1 MDATDCVK
9 SAERLQPL
17 LEAAAPR
24 MERAHEL
31 SAEVVA
37 ALHEAKLYRMLL
49 PRSLGGAELPPADF
63 VRTIEA
69 IAKADASTA
78 WCLAQAGGCAISA
91 AYLPAATAREV
102 FGPANAV
109 VAWGPPNR
117 HARASQVDGGY
128 VLTGTWEFASG
139 SRHATWLG
147 AHAAVFDRD
156 GKRLTDPAVPL
167 GETTFL
173 FPRANATIED
183 TWQVVGLKATGSDTY
198 AVKDMFIPSSHA
210 FLRDDPKMR
219 REAGPL
225 YSFSTYQIY
234 GAAFAGVAL
243 GIARS
248 VQDAFVALAREKTSF
263 LSPTSLRDNAAIQA
277 QVAVGEVRLR
287 AIRHFLLD
295 TLSAAYDTVR
305 ERGEIDLDR
314 RLAMRMGATHATH
327 EAAAVVDACYYA
339 AGATAIF
346 ETNPFERRFRD
357 MHAVAQQSQARM
369 LHMEAVGR
377 AMLGAGAGSYAT

>member
-1 MDATDCVK
+1 MDANDCVK
-9 SAERLQPL
+9 SAERLRPM
-17 LEAAAPR
+17 LEAAAPH

-31 SAEVVA
+31 SAEVVN

-49 PRSLGGAELPPADF
+49 PRSLGGAELPPAEF
-63 VRTIEA
+63 VRAIEA

-78 WCLAQAGGCAISA
+78 WCLAQAGGCAMSA
-91 AYLPAATAREV
+91 AFLPPATAREV
-102 FGPANAV
+102 FGPDNAV
-109 VAWGPPNR
+109 LAWGPPNKN
-117 HARASQVDGGY
+117 ARARQVDGGFL
-128 VLTGTWEFASG
+128 LTGSWQFASG

-156 GKRLTDPAVPL
+156 GKPLTNAAVPL

-173 FPRANATIED
+173 LPRASATIED

-198 AVKDMFIPSSHA
+198 SVKDLFVPSSHA
-210 FLRDDPKMR
+210 FLRDDPKAR
-219 REAGPL
+219 REPGPL

-263 LSPTSLRDNAAIQA
+263 LSPAPLRDNAAIQG
-277 QVAVGEVRLR
+277 QVAIGEVRLR

-295 TLSAAYDTVR
+295 TLHAAHDTAA
-305 ERGEIDLDR
+305 ERGEIDFDR

-346 ETNPFERRFRD
+346 EANPFERRFRD

-369 LHMEAVGR
+369 MHLEAVGR
-377 AMLGAGAGSYAT
+377 AILGVGAGSYAT